1 MSKRLCVILFTCCLF
16 TPATVLANPLA
27 NSASAPQ
34 SEPKQASAPAEL
46 LSFLRALDGAANKK
60 DGAAVLAAH
69 APGFSHGDGLTREQM
84 REALQALWQRYPDLR
99 HTTELVKWERR
110 GDRLVAQ
117 TRTRMVGKAAE
128 SNDNFA
134 LNATLLSE
142 QEYQVRDRQLQI
154 TKQEI
159 LAEQNTL
166 TTGEKPPQVRLR
178 MPERIGV
185 GRQYVLDAVV
195 TEPLG
200 NSMLL
205 GTQLEEAVN
214 PREYL
219 RDTTANLTPL
229 RAGGIFKIGQAP
241 FRVGSRWV
249 SVVLVRETGITIT
262 SQRLRVERDFVGNQY
277 TPLLEPDSTPGRVR
291 PPRDNR
297 SS

>member
-1 MSKRLCVILFTCCLF
+1 MFQRVWVISLACFLFAPSATFATTPDAIAQRESKQ
-16 TPATVLANPLA
+16 P
-27 NSASAPQ
+27 
-34 SEPKQASAPAEL
+34 APAEL
-46 LSFLRALDGAANKK
+46 LGFLRTLDGAANKQ
-60 DGAAVLAAH
+60 DSAAVLESH
-69 APGFSHGDGLTREQM
+69 APNFRHGDGLTREQL
-84 REALQALWQRYPDLR
+84 REALQTLWQRYPNLR
-99 HTTELVKWERR
+99 YTTELVQWERQ

-117 TRTRMVGKAAE
+117 TRTRIVGQAAE

-134 LNATLLSE
+134 LNATVLSE
-142 QEYQVRDRQLQI
+142 QEYQVRDRRLQI
-154 TKQEI
+154 TRQEI
-159 LAEQNTL
+159 LTEQNIL
-166 TTGEKPPQVRLR
+166 TSGEKPPQVRLR

-185 GRQYVLDAVV
+185 GRQYVLDALV

-205 GTQLEEAVN
+205 GTQIEEAVN

-249 SVVLVRETGITIT
+249 SVVIVRETGITIT
-262 SQRLRVERDFVGNQY
+262 SQRLRVERDFTGNQY
-277 TPLLEPDSTPGRVR
+277 TPLPEPDSTPSRVR